1 MESRVNKYFFI
12 DYFTAAAVRLSPGT
26 FLYQERSPVIQ
37 KKLDCSCFFSCLP
50 CIQNLSQYLTDL
62 R

>member
-37 KKLDCSCFFSCLP
+37 KNRIAPVFSAAYRAYKTFLN
-50 CIQNLSQYLTDL
+50 ISQT
-62 R
+62 

>member
-37 KKLDCSCFFSCLP
+37 KKQDCSCFFSTYRAYKTFLN
-50 CIQNLSQYLTDL
+50 ISQT
-62 R
+62 